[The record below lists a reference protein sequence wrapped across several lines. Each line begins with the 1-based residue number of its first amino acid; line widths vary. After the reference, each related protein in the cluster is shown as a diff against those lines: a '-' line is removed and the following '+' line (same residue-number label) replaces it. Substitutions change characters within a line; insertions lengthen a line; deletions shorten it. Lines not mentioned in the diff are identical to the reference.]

1 MTITTLFLLALGV
14 SADAFAVAVGHG
26 AAARRLARYEAFRMG
41 LFFGGFQAIMPAIGW
56 FIGHQF
62 QDMIFAYDHWVAF
75 GLLSAIGGKMVY
87 DDFRPEH
94 EEGNPESRIAYGHLL
109 TLAVATSIDA
119 LAVGVGLLFLPSIV
133 APALTIGAVTFTLS
147 LAGVLLG
154 HRYRSLASRRSKMVG
169 GIILILIGTKILADH
184 LGFWGG

>member
-1 MTITTLFLLALGV
+1 MTVTTLFLLALGV

-26 AAARRLARYEAFRMG
+26 AAARRLDKFEAFRMA
-41 LFFGGFQAIMPAIGW
+41 LFFGSFQAIMPAIGW

-62 QDMIFAYDHWVAF
+62 QELIFAYDHWVAF
-75 GLLSAIGGKMVY
+75 VLLSVIGGKMIY
-87 DDFRPEH
+87 DDLRPEH
-94 EEGNPESRIAYGHLL
+94 EEGNSESRISYARLL

-133 APALTIGAVTFTLS
+133 GPALTIGTVTFTLS

-154 HRYRSLASRRSKMVG
+154 HRYRSLASKHSKMVG
-169 GIILILIGTKILADH
+169 GIILILIGAKILVDH
-184 LGFWGG
+184 LGLWGG